1 MVATLQG
8 EGSWLERQCRPGAC
22 RAVVEG
28 FLSPPTEQCG
38 PWKALVWGHHHLRAS
53 VPFLSKS
60 PSCEMPP
67 KCPSLVSWMES
78 CSWGR
83 ALFPGDQTHPVPG
96 GLTNQAENCSLR
108 GNYLSGLFVETLPA
122 INSWQRSR
130 AGRGPRSAPGGSV
143 RGAGCAAEPVPGV
156 SSTTPALFIRKLL

>member
-1 MVATLQG
+1 MPHCRARGAGWRGKADLEPVVPWLQG
-8 EGSWLERQCRPGAC
+8 SCPLRLSKVDLGRLLE
-22 RAVVEG
+22 
-28 FLSPPTEQCG
+28 
-38 PWKALVWGHHHLRAS
+38 GHHHLRAS

-60 PSCEMPP
+60 PSCEMAPN
-67 KCPSLVSWMES
+67 CPSLGSWVES

-83 ALFPGDQTHPVPG
+83 ALFPGDRTHPVPG

-108 GNYLSGLFVETLPA
+108 DNYLFGLFPVETLPA

-130 AGRGPRSAPGGSV
+130 AGRGPRSAPSGSV

-156 SSTTPALFIRKLL
+156 SSTAPALFILKLL

>member
-8 EGSWLERQCRPGAC
+8 EGSRLERQCRPGAC

-28 FLSPPTEQCG
+28 ILSPPTEQCG
-38 PWKALVWGHHHLRAS
+38 PWKALVWGHHHLRAL

-108 GNYLSGLFVETLPA
+108 DNYLSGLFVETLPA

-156 SSTTPALFIRKLL
+156 SSTAPALFILKLL